1 MRGSGKF
8 CSSFWSPTKFISVTL
23 FFRDGQCME
32 NGNISDSIP
41 VSSSPKQGCV
51 LAPTLV
57 SFFFL
62 AVLAEAFCW
71 HWERSIYLVLY
82 QWKVSPSAVLL
93 IRDLLFFKWLN
104 AGNFFSWRHLL
115 KQWPFC
121 WAASQVG
128 FMTEQQD
135 VHVHPVPAS
144 LQSGRG
150 LLVSKNAVTEAA
162 DEISHCTA
170 LHSGCGHTSVEQHC
184 ETK

>member
-1 MRGSGKF
+1 MRGSGKC

-71 HWERSIYLVLY
+71 HWERNIYLVLY

-93 IRDLLFFKWLN
+93 IRGLLFSNDL
-104 AGNFFSWRHLL
+104 
-115 KQWPFC
+115 
-121 WAASQVG
+121 
-128 FMTEQQD
+128 M
-135 VHVHPVPAS
+135 
-144 LQSGRG
+144 
-150 LLVSKNAVTEAA
+150 LVTS
-162 DEISHCTA
+162 
-170 LHSGCGHTSVEQHC
+170 SVEDICLSSDHFAEQPVEWVSWLKNRMC
-184 ETK
+184 MSILFLLLSSLGELCWLVRMLS